1 MGFRTGAFC
10 KVWTVESVSNTMTK
24 SRISISRKNKTTGE
38 YEQEFSGYVSFVG
51 TAAAQKAL
59 KLKEG
64 DRIKLGDVDVS
75 NTYNKERGITYVNF
89 KIFSFETQ
97 DEIDGATTQTQQ
109 TQPDTS
115 FLNVEEGFDESMLPF

>member
-38 YEQEFSGYVSFVG
+38 YDQEFSGYVSFVG